1 MSTLSVGTIQSNTT
15 EPPVIKNSSGI
26 EKAKI
31 CVRAFVNFDAQNSNA
46 ERSNFNVSTIGDNG
60 TGNFTINFTNAMA
73 DTNYQVYSKANIG
86 NDFSFSGGHNLSTGS
101 FTLVTRQTRTSNSAD
116 FSETACIVIS

>member
-1 MSTLSVGTIQSNTT
+1 MSTLQVGTIKSSNS
-15 EPPVIKNSSGI
+15 EPPVIQNSSGT

-31 CVRAFVNFDAQNSNA
+31 SIRAFVNFNAQSSNSIRA
-46 ERSNFNVSTIGDNG
+46 SFNISSIGDNG

-73 DTNYQVYSKANIG
+73 NANYQVYAKANIG
-86 NDFSFSGGHNLSTGS
+86 NDFSFSGGHNIATGS

-116 FSETACIVIS
+116 FSETACVVIS

>member
-1 MSTLSVGTIQSNTT
+1 MSTLQVGTIKSSNS
-15 EPPVIKNSSGI
+15 EPPVIQNSSGT

-31 CVRAFVNFDAQNSNA
+31 SIRAFVNFNAQSSNSIRA
-46 ERSNFNVSTIGDNG
+46 SFNISSIGDNG

-73 DTNYQVYSKANIG
+73 NANYQVYAKANIG
-86 NDFSFSGGHNLSTGS
+86 NDFSFSGGHNIAPGS

-116 FSETACIVIS
+116 FSETACVVIS

>member
-1 MSTLSVGTIQSNTT
+1 MSTLQVGTIKSSNS
-15 EPPVIKNSSGI
+15 EPPVIQNSSGT

-31 CVRAFVNFDAQNSNA
+31 SIRAFVNFNAQSSNSIRA
-46 ERSNFNVSTIGDNG
+46 SFNISSIGDNG

-73 DTNYQVYSKANIG
+73 NANYQVYAKANIG
-86 NDFSFSGGHNLSTGS
+86 NDFSFSGGHNISTGS

-116 FSETACIVIS
+116 FSETACVVIS